1 MKRNLVFVL
10 LLTLFGTG
18 ASAQLKVGKLLKAGG
33 NLISAVTLTDADIA
47 EMSKSAV
54 EKMDQENQVD
64 TSDYHR
70 RLQRLTENISVD
82 GLKLN
87 FKVYLT
93 KDVNAFACG
102 DGSVRVYS
110 ALMDTMSDSELM
122 AIIGHEIGHV
132 VHADVKHAM
141 KNAYLSSAA
150 RNAAGAAEGSTLAK
164 LSDSQL
170 GEVVTAFTGAQ
181 FSQKQEYAA
190 DEYGFE
196 FSVKNGFS
204 PYGMGNSLNKL
215 VELSKGAKSST
226 VQKMFSSHPDSE
238 KRAARMKEKADA
250 YTAAQQQ

>member
-1 MKRNLVFVL
+1 M
-10 LLTLFGTG
+10 
-18 ASAQLKVGKLLKAGG
+18 GKLLKAGG

-132 VHADVKHAM
+132 
-141 KNAYLSSAA
+141 AA
-150 RNAAGAAEGSTLAK
+150 PIR
-164 LSDSQL
+164 
-170 GEVVTAFTGAQ
+170 
-181 FSQKQEYAA
+181 
-190 DEYGFE
+190 
-196 FSVKNGFS
+196 
-204 PYGMGNSLNKL
+204 
-215 VELSKGAKSST
+215 
-226 VQKMFSSHPDSE
+226 KM
-238 KRAARMKEKADA
+238 R
-250 YTAAQQQ
+250 

>member
-54 EKMDQENQVD
+54 EKVD

-132 VHADVKHAM
+132 ARTDTL
-141 KNAYLSSAA
+141 KNAYLRSAA
-150 RNAAGAAEGSTLAK
+150 QNAAGSVSGSVAAR
-164 LSDSQL
+164 LSESQL
-170 GEVVTAFTGAQ
+170 AELANSLAQ
-181 FSQKQEYAA
+181 AQYSQKQEYDA

-196 FSVKNGFS
+196 FCLKNNVDPYAMYHALDKLADMSKTNRNNASAIVKAF
-204 PYGMGNSLNKL
+204 
-215 VELSKGAKSST
+215 AT
-226 VQKMFSSHPDSE
+226 HPDSY
-238 KRAARMKEKADA
+238 KRAQRMKEKADA
-250 YTAAQQQ
+250 LQH

>member
-47 EMSKSAV
+47 EMS
-54 EKMDQENQVD
+54 MDQENQVD

-132 VHADVKHAM
+132 ARTDTKDAL
-141 KNAYLSSAA
+141 KNAYLRSAA
-150 RNAAGAAEGSTLAK
+150 QNAASSVSGSVAAR
-164 LSDSQL
+164 LSESQL
-170 GEVVTAFTGAQ
+170 AELANSLAQ
-181 FSQKQEYAA
+181 AQYSQKQEYDA

-196 FSVKNGFS
+196 FCLKNNVDPYAMYHALDKLADMSKTNRNNASAIVKAF
-204 PYGMGNSLNKL
+204 
-215 VELSKGAKSST
+215 AT
-226 VQKMFSSHPDSE
+226 HPDSY
-238 KRAARMKEKADA
+238 KRAQRMKEKADA
-250 YTAAQQQ
+250 LQH

>member
-110 ALMDTMSDSELM
+110 ALMDMMSDSELM

-132 VHADVKHAM
+132 ARTDTKDAL
-141 KNAYLSSAA
+141 KNAYLRSAA
-150 RNAAGAAEGSTLAK
+150 QNAAGSVSGSVAAR
-164 LSDSQL
+164 LSESQL
-170 GEVVTAFTGAQ
+170 AELANSLAQ
-181 FSQKQEYAA
+181 AQYSQKQEYDA

-196 FSVKNGFS
+196 FCLKNNVDPYAMYHALDKLADMSKTNRNNASAIVKAF
-204 PYGMGNSLNKL
+204 
-215 VELSKGAKSST
+215 AT
-226 VQKMFSSHPDSE
+226 HPDSY
-238 KRAARMKEKADA
+238 KRAQRMKEKADA
-250 YTAAQQQ
+250 LQH

>member
-1 MKRNLVFVL
+1 
-10 LLTLFGTG
+10 
-18 ASAQLKVGKLLKAGG
+18 
-33 NLISAVTLTDADIA
+33 
-47 EMSKSAV
+47 MSKSAV

-132 VHADVKHAM
+132 ARTDTKDAL
-141 KNAYLSSAA
+141 KNAYLRSAA
-150 RNAAGAAEGSTLAK
+150 QNAAGSVSGSVAAR
-164 LSDSQL
+164 LSESQL
-170 GEVVTAFTGAQ
+170 AELANSLAQ
-181 FSQKQEYAA
+181 AQYSQKQEYDA

-196 FSVKNGFS
+196 FCLKNNVDPYAMYHALDKLADMSKTNRNNASAIVKAF
-204 PYGMGNSLNKL
+204 
-215 VELSKGAKSST
+215 AT
-226 VQKMFSSHPDSE
+226 HPDSY
-238 KRAARMKEKADA
+238 KRAQRMKEKADA
-250 YTAAQQQ
+250 LQHDRRKRIKL

>member
-93 KDVNAFACG
+93 KDINAFACG

-132 VHADVKHAM
+132 ARTDTKDAL
-141 KNAYLSSAA
+141 KNAYLRSAA
-150 RNAAGAAEGSTLAK
+150 QNAAGFGQRQRRRQTVRIAIGRVGELAGAGPVFAEAGIRRRRVRIRVL
-164 LSDSQL
+164 
-170 GEVVTAFTGAQ
+170 
-181 FSQKQEYAA
+181 
-190 DEYGFE
+190 
-196 FSVKNGFS
+196 
-204 PYGMGNSLNKL
+204 P
-215 VELSKGAKSST
+215 
-226 VQKMFSSHPDSE
+226 E
-238 KRAARMKEKADA
+238 K
-250 YTAAQQQ
+250 

>member
-132 VHADVKHAM
+132 
-141 KNAYLSSAA
+141 A
-150 RNAAGAAEGSTLAK
+150 RTDTK
-164 LSDSQL
+164 D
-170 GEVVTAFTGAQ
+170 AQ
-181 FSQKQEYAA
+181 AQYSQKQEYDA

-196 FSVKNGFS
+196 FCLKNNVDPYAMYHALDKLADMSKTNRNNASAIVKAF
-204 PYGMGNSLNKL
+204 
-215 VELSKGAKSST
+215 AT
-226 VQKMFSSHPDSE
+226 HPDSY
-238 KRAARMKEKADA
+238 KRAQRMKEKADA
-250 YTAAQQQ
+250 LQH

>member
-102 DGSVRVYS
+102 DGS

-132 VHADVKHAM
+132 ARTDTKDAL
-141 KNAYLSSAA
+141 KNAYLRSAA
-150 RNAAGAAEGSTLAK
+150 QNAAGSVSGSVAAR
-164 LSDSQL
+164 LSESQL
-170 GEVVTAFTGAQ
+170 AELANSLAQ
-181 FSQKQEYAA
+181 AQYSQKQEYDA

-196 FSVKNGFS
+196 FCLKNNVDPYAMYHALDKLADMSKTNRNNASAIVKAF
-204 PYGMGNSLNKL
+204 
-215 VELSKGAKSST
+215 AT
-226 VQKMFSSHPDSE
+226 HPDSY
-238 KRAARMKEKADA
+238 KRAQRMKEKADA
-250 YTAAQQQ
+250 LQH

>member
-132 VHADVKHAM
+132 ARTDTKDAL
-141 KNAYLSSAA
+141 KNAYLRSAA
-150 RNAAGAAEGSTLAK
+150 QNAAGFG
-164 LSDSQL
+164 Q
-170 GEVVTAFTGAQ
+170 
-181 FSQKQEYAA
+181 
-190 DEYGFE
+190 
-196 FSVKNGFS
+196 
-204 PYGMGNSLNKL
+204 
-215 VELSKGAKSST
+215 
-226 VQKMFSSHPDSE
+226 
-238 KRAARMKEKADA
+238 RAASPPDCPNRNWPSWRTRWRRPSIRRSRNTTPTSTDSSSA
-250 YTAAQQQ
+250 

>member
-132 VHADVKHAM
+132 ARTDTKDAL
-141 KNAYLSSAA
+141 KNAYGGPECGRFGQRQRRRQTVRIAIGRVGEL
-150 RNAAGAAEGSTLAK
+150 AGAGPVFAEAGIRRRRVRIRVL
-164 LSDSQL
+164 
-170 GEVVTAFTGAQ
+170 
-181 FSQKQEYAA
+181 
-190 DEYGFE
+190 
-196 FSVKNGFS
+196 
-204 PYGMGNSLNKL
+204 P
-215 VELSKGAKSST
+215 
-226 VQKMFSSHPDSE
+226 E
-238 KRAARMKEKADA
+238 K
-250 YTAAQQQ
+250 